1 LRVEDSFWLTPFAAT
16 SAVLIG
22 SDQHSMERARSNP
35 SAISLSNSISD
46 GGLIGL
52 TALPGAMFFWG
63 SLHGEQR
70 ARETGLLSG
79 EAMIDSLTVN
89 EGLKL
94 IFGRERPSATDGHGR
109 FFQVLG
115 NEASFPSTHATL
127 SWTAASVIAHE
138 YPGWLSQTLAYGTA
152 ATVSLTR
159 VTGRQHFPSDVVVG
173 SALGWL
179 VGRQVFNAHHYRELD
194 DLDYGT
200 FSRQRDEELNPDALG
215 SPFVPLDSWVYPELN
230 RLAALGYIRSQF
242 IGLKPWTRAECRR
255 QIEEAEYYA
264 QNLPPDSSV
273 TKSIEL
279 LKQEFSSDGKHY
291 YSAQID
297 SVYTRYT
304 QISGTPLRDSYHFVQ
319 TLWNDFGRPYDEGAN
334 VITGATASAVAG
346 RFFFYAQG

>member
-1 LRVEDSFWLTPFAAT
+1 MGTHSGFRAIFFVIVSWCLMVHYAKCQQAPSSQQQEPCPGIGCSSEPQPTPTPIPAAQKQSVKEQSPISVKRVFLNLPGDQKAIWTSPLHVHATDSFWLLPLGAT
-16 SAVLIG
+16 TGVLIG
-22 SDQHSMERARSNP
+22 SDQHSMARARSNGD
-35 SAISLSNSISD
+35 AISLSKNISD
-46 GGLIGL
+46 GGLIGMA
-52 TALPGAMFFWG
+52 ALPASMYVWG
-63 SLHGEQR
+63 SLHYAPR

-79 EAMIDSLTVN
+79 EAMIDSLAVN
-89 EGLKL
+89 EAVKL
-94 IFGRERPSATDGHGR
+94 VFGRERPSATDGQGR
-109 FFQVLG
+109 FFQSLG
-115 NEASFPSTHATL
+115 NSASFPSTHATL

-255 QIEEAEYYA
+255 QIEEAEY
-264 QNLPPDSSV
+264 
-273 TKSIEL
+273 
-279 LKQEFSSDGKHY
+279 
-291 YSAQID
+291 
-297 SVYTRYT
+297 
-304 QISGTPLRDSYHFVQ
+304 
-319 TLWNDFGRPYDEGAN
+319 
-334 VITGATASAVAG
+334 
-346 RFFFYAQG
+346 